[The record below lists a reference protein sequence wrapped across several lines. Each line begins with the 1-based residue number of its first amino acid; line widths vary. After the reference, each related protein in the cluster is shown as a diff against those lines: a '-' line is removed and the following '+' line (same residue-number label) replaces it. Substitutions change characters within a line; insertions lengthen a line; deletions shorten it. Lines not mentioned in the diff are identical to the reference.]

1 MAETENGKREL
12 SYVLAVKEAV
22 ETILNEDPDAFV
34 AGEDVAGAGSVF
46 GIYRGLLDEF
56 GPERIVN
63 TPISEEGIIGL
74 GVGAAAAGLRPI
86 VDIMFMDFLGEC
98 MDEVTN
104 QMAKMRYMFGGRA
117 TLPIT
122 ITTMCGARNS
132 MAAQHSQCLESWIC
146 HIPGLK
152 VVMPST
158 PHDAKGL
165 LIAASRDDNPVFVV
179 MNKAS
184 LALTGE
190 VPEEAYTVAH
200 RRGKHRAAG
209 HGLHHHQLQPYGPRV
224 RKRRRD
230 PCGTGRRHR
239 SDRPALAAAAWTRI
253 RSSLQWRRPTMP
265 WSFTRRCVSAVWAA
279 RSPRRCRSW
288 RSTISTPPSAG
299 VGAPFSPVPFSPSL
313 EQSFVPNADKIV
325 ASATELLGL

>member
-1 MAETENGKREL
+1 
-12 SYVLAVKEAV
+12 
-22 ETILNEDPDAFV
+22 
-34 AGEDVAGAGSVF
+34 
-46 GIYRGLLDEF
+46 
-56 GPERIVN
+56 
-63 TPISEEGIIGL
+63 
-74 GVGAAAAGLRPI
+74 
-86 VDIMFMDFLGEC
+86 MFMDFLGEC

-190 VPEEAYTVAH
+190 VPEEAYTVPIGEANIVRPGTDFTIISYSRMVH
-200 RRGKHRAAG
+200 ESVSAAETLAEQG
-209 HGLHHHQLQPYGPRV
+209 IDTEVIDLRSLQPMDTDTLIASVEKTHNAMVVHEAV
-224 RKRRRD
+224 RFGGMGGEIAAQVQELAFD
-230 PCGTGRRHR
+230 YLDAPVGR
-239 SDRPALAAAAWTRI
+239 
-253 RSSLQWRRPTMP
+253 
-265 WSFTRRCVSAVWAA
+265 
-279 RSPRRCRSW
+279 
-288 RSTISTPPSAG
+288 